1 MNDGGGCVRSGAC
14 VDEEVEALCL
24 EEERAIQN
32 VVFPLLRSSLRPSAR
47 SLAMDADGR
56 PGGEPGETVQ
66 DLREVLNFSTRTRI
80 LPLILN

>member
-1 MNDGGGCVRSGAC
+1 MNDGGGCVRCGAC

-47 SLAMDADGR
+47 RAMDA
-56 PGGEPGETVQ
+56 TVVQ
-66 DLREVLNFSTRTRI
+66 VASLEKLYKIFERC
-80 LPLILN
+80 